1 MKIRMA
7 ASFLVLPLILS
18 CSPLRPVLYPNDRFR
33 SAGPEGVERD
43 IDQCMQLARESGA
56 QGDRSARIAK
66 ETGKGAA
73 VGGVTGAVVGA
84 ISGDLLKGGVIGA
97 AGAGTAAL
105 ASGVVHSDEP
115 DPVFRRFVEYCLG
128 ERGYQVIGWR

>member
-1 MKIRMA
+1 MA
-7 ASFLVLPLILS
+7 VILVCVMVPLVAS
-18 CSPLRPVLYPNDRFR
+18 CSPVRPVLYPNDRVKR
-33 SAGPEGVERD
+33 AGPEGVERD
-43 IDQCMQLARESGA
+43 IAECMQLARESGA
-56 QGDRSARIAK
+56 QGDRGARVAK
-66 ETGKGAA
+66 DTGTAAA

-84 ISGDLLKGGVIGA
+84 ISGDALRGGVIGA

-105 ASGVVHSDEP
+105 TSSIFRSEEP